1 MRSLPDSIPKGEIYQ
16 RIGQLQAK
24 MKEKEVEAAVIV
36 QNIDLF
42 YFTGSCQSG
51 HLIVPADG
59 GSEPCYFVKKSYLRA
74 LSESPLNNIRLQEK
88 FREIPSRLDEIAPGA
103 KRIGMELDVLPA
115 VLYFR
120 YRAMFPKAEIVDISG
135 DIKEIRMIKSPY
147 ELKIIK
153 KAAELSDRMFEAAPR
168 FLKEGKREI
177 EFAAEVE
184 HFLRSNG
191 HQGGMRIR
199 QFNQECFFGHIMSGG
214 GNTTCPSFFDS
225 PTGGRGLSPA
235 YPQSAG
241 WKRINRNEP
250 VLLDYLTIINGYNVD
265 CTRVFCLGKPSVKLE
280 EAHLAALK
288 IQDAIVKMGKPG
300 VLCSELYE
308 FALKMAEDLGY
319 REHFMGVG
327 TDQAAFIGHGVG
339 LELDELP
346 VLTSRH
352 QYPLEEGMVFALEPK
367 ILLPGI
373 GVAGVENTVL
383 VTAQGLEKLNL
394 HPEEIIVC

>member
-1 MRSLPDSIPKGEIYQ
+1 M
-16 RIGQLQAK
+16 
-24 MKEKEVEAAVIV
+24 
-36 QNIDLF
+36 
-42 YFTGSCQSG
+42 
-51 HLIVPADG
+51 
-59 GSEPCYFVKKSYLRA
+59 
-74 LSESPLNNIRLQEK
+74 
-88 FREIPSRLDEIAPGA
+88 
-103 KRIGMELDVLPA
+103 
-115 VLYFR
+115 
-120 YRAMFPKAEIVDISG
+120 
-135 DIKEIRMIKSPY
+135 
-147 ELKIIK
+147 
-153 KAAELSDRMFEAAPR
+153 
-168 FLKEGKREI
+168 
-177 EFAAEVE
+177 
-184 HFLRSNG
+184 
-191 HQGGMRIR
+191 
-199 QFNQECFFGHIMSGG
+199 
-214 GNTTCPSFFDS
+214 
-225 PTGGRGLSPA
+225 
-235 YPQSAG
+235 
-241 WKRINRNEP
+241 
-250 VLLDYLTIINGYNVD
+250 
-265 CTRVFCLGKPSVKLE
+265 GKPSVKLE

-394 HPEEIIVC
+394 PGRLSFVKACKDSDSSSGLAGKWHVVEN